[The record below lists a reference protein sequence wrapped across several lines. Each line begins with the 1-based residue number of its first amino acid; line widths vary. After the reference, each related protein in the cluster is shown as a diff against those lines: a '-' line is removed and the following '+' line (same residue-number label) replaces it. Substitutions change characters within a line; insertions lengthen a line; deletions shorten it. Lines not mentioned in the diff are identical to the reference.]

1 MVPVPVFVFFIQ
13 QVLILEIGPFSSY
26 ILELA
31 MIVSITM
38 MMISKAVAAI
48 NRIPAHLL
56 GSGFG
61 IVVLYWVNELVSMF

>member
-1 MVPVPVFVFFIQ
+1 
-13 QVLILEIGPFSSY
+13 
-26 ILELA
+26 

>member
-38 MMISKAVAAI
+38 MMISRTVPCLLYTSDAAD
-48 NRIPAHLL
+48 
-56 GSGFG
+56 
-61 IVVLYWVNELVSMF
+61 E

>member
-1 MVPVPVFVFFIQ
+1 
-13 QVLILEIGPFSSY
+13 
-26 ILELA
+26 

-38 MMISKAVAAI
+38 MMISKAVPAI

-61 IVVLYWVNELVSMF
+61 IIVLVKISVNYLENNNPLSYFNI